1 MNYFFCFFS
10 SSLCF
15 GRITCSI
22 LRLVCG
28 HVVLRQTPTIGFHQ
42 PAKRLPSRCHSV
54 LGIPIPNSL
63 AFWASPS
70 HITAAFWASLG
81 TLPGCPNPQCFGHPS
96 KKILDFAAKSKT
108 FQRWIPLNTEIFS
121 SILKRRF
128 IRKALQSNTKRLCE
142 NLPKSSNMTQNQSP
156 CSTWPRRRMAQRFDD
171 LLSPRKRK
179 RESSKSATLLLFL
192 DMPAA
197 IILFRKSKSDF
208 IGLTTTRTRW
218 KWLVT
223 NFIYFPMHPL
233 DRGF

>member
-70 HITAAFWASLG
+70 HITAAFWASPG
-81 TLPGCPNPQCFGHPS
+81 TLPGCPNPQCFGHPLQKNAGFRGKIENVLEMASAKYRNLFQYLKKKVYPERFTKQKTTLRKFAKKFEYDS
-96 KKILDFAAKSKT
+96 KLESLFYVAKEENGT
-108 FQRWIPLNTEIFS
+108 
-121 SILKRRF
+121 
-128 IRKALQSNTKRLCE
+128 ALR
-142 NLPKSSNMTQNQSP
+142 
-156 CSTWPRRRMAQRFDD
+156 
-171 LLSPRKRK
+171 
-179 RESSKSATLLLFL
+179 
-192 DMPAA
+192 
-197 IILFRKSKSDF
+197 
-208 IGLTTTRTRW
+208 
-218 KWLVT
+218 
-223 NFIYFPMHPL
+223 
-233 DRGF
+233 